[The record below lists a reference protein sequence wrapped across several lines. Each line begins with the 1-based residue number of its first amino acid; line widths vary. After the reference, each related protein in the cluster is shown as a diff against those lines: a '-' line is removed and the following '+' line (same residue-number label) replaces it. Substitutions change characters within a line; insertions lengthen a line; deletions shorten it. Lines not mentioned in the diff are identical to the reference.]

1 MQETQQMT
9 LSAEQQIEAF
19 RRMWLIRNFEEAAI
33 RLYGEGRYRGSTHPY
48 IAQEATA
55 LGVCAALEP
64 KDLVLATY
72 RGHGAAIAKGADPEA
87 MMAELL
93 GKATGMCKGKGGS
106 MHMSQTDI
114 GFLGCNAIVAGHI
127 AIAGGVALAQQ
138 LDGTQA
144 VTACFFG
151 DGASCEG
158 VFYETVNMAT
168 LWKLPLLLVVENNEY
183 AISTHVTDSISVP
196 NISLRAQGFG
206 LPGVTVDGC
215 DFYAVF
221 DAASEAAARARRGD
235 GPTLIEAKTVR
246 WARHSAVAAGG
257 AGGEKADRWKLTDPI
272 PRFRQELIQRGIL
285 TEAQAVEIE
294 RDAKQAIEDAVAFAI
309 NSPYPSVDEL
319 HTDIF
324 ASSERFP

>member
-1 MQETQQMT
+1 MT
-9 LSAEQQIEAF
+9 LSTEHQIDAL
-19 RRMWLIRNFEEAAI
+19 RRMWLIRFFEEAAI

-64 KDLVLATY
+64 DDLVMATY
-72 RGHGAAIAKGADPEA
+72 RGHGAAIAKGADPKG

-106 MHMSQTDI
+106 MHMSQADV
-114 GFLGCNAIVAGHI
+114 GFLGSNAIVAGHI

-138 LDGTQA
+138 LDGSAA

-158 VFYETVNMAT
+158 VFYETLNMAT

-183 AISTHVTDSISVP
+183 AISTHVSDAISVP
-196 NISLRAQGFG
+196 DISTRAQGFG

-215 DFYAVF
+215 DFFAVYA
-221 DAASEAAARARRGD
+221 AAGEAAARARAGA

-246 WARHSAVAAGG
+246 WSRHSAVAAGG
-257 AGGEKADRWKLTDPI
+257 AGGERADRWKLTDPI
-272 PRFRQELIQRGIL
+272 PRFRQELIQRGVV
-285 TEAQAVEIE
+285 TDARASEIE
-294 RDAKQAIEDAVAFAI
+294 QEARAAIDAAVAFAI
-309 NSPYPSVDEL
+309 DSPYPALEEL

-324 ASSERFP
+324 A

>member
-1 MQETQQMT
+1 MT

-19 RRMWLIRNFEEAAI
+19 RRMWLIRYFEEAAI

-55 LGVCAALEP
+55 LGVCAALQST
-64 KDLVLATY
+64 DVVLATY
-72 RGHGAAIAKGADPEA
+72 RGHGAAIAKGADPKA

-106 MHMSQTDI
+106 MHMSQTEV

-138 LDGTQA
+138 LDGTGA

-158 VFYETVNMAT
+158 VFYETLNMAT

-183 AISTHVTDSISVP
+183 AISTHVSDAISVP
-196 NISLRAQGFG
+196 DISMRAQGFG
-206 LPGVTVDGC
+206 LPGVTVDGR
-215 DFYAVF
+215 DF
-221 DAASEAAARARRGD
+221 DAVYAAATQAVARARRGD
-235 GPTLIEAKTVR
+235 GPTLLEAKTVR
-246 WARHSAVAAGG
+246 WSRHSAVAAGG

-285 TEAQAVEIE
+285 AEARAAEIE
-294 RDAKQAIEDAVAFAI
+294 RDARQVIDDAAAYAID
-309 NSPYPSVDEL
+309 SPYPALEEL

-324 ASSERFP
+324 A